1 MNFPYNESA
10 DLGITIYTESTS
22 SRTAIFVKNVS
33 CNSLVF
39 ENSVVE
45 YGAAYEIFSGCSLI
59 INSVKYTFFVEN

>member
-1 MNFPYNESA
+1 MSV
-10 DLGITIYTESTS
+10 LGITIYSENVNG
-22 SRTAIFVKNVS
+22 RNAIFIKSIS

-45 YGAAYEIFSGCSLI
+45 YGMSAELFSGCSLT